1 MDVRVGCRR
10 PRQTPL
16 RSAAGVPVVLGA
28 EQMTAAIPLISVV
41 IPSYN
46 HSRYLKAAIDSILAQ
61 DYPQVELIVIDDG
74 STDSSQQILA
84 AHPGQFHREFQP
96 NQGQV
101 ATLNRGWQMSK
112 GDIIGYLSADD
123 VLLPGC
129 ISAAVQCLEAHPD
142 AVLSYCDFNLIDPES
157 AVVRQVQA
165 PECSYRDMAVRMLC
179 PPGPGAF
186 FRRSAFEKA
195 GLWHTG
201 YRQLLDFEY
210 WLRLGLHGRFVR
222 IPQVLA
228 GYRVHPGSQT
238 FASSSNIRPEE
249 PVTIMEDYFAN
260 PAVPA
265 DVRAAKD
272 EAISHALIHSG
283 YTHFRMGN
291 HAQGIR
297 AMARAFKRYPRNL
310 WSMRLPRLMINALL
324 NTAGHRALWWMR
336 RVPGN
341 KKPPGDN

>member
-1 MDVRVGCRR
+1 MNNDELNS
-10 PRQTPL
+10 PL
-16 RSAAGVPVVLGA
+16 VSIVV
-28 EQMTAAIPLISVV
+28 
-41 IPSYN
+41 PSYN
-46 HSRYLKAAIDSILAQ
+46 HGRYLKEAIDSILAQ
-61 DYPQVELIVIDDG
+61 DYPRVELIVIDDG
-74 STDSSQQILA
+74 STDDSPQILA
-84 AHPGQFHREFQP
+84 SHPGRFHREYQT

-123 VLLPGC
+123 VLLPHSV
-129 ISAAVQCLEAHPD
+129 SAAVQCLADNPD
-142 AVLSYCDFNLIDPES
+142 AVLSYSDFNLLDPDS
-157 AVVRQVQA
+157 GVVRRVNT

-201 YRQLLDFEY
+201 YKQLLDFEY

-249 PVTIMEDYFAN
+249 PVTIMQDYFGN
-260 PAVPA
+260 PGVPA
-265 DVRAAKD
+265 EVLAAKD
-272 EAISHALIHSG
+272 EAISNALIHSG
-283 YTHFRMGN
+283 YTHLRTGNFRLGFSTLASAFRM
-291 HAQGIR
+291 H
-297 AMARAFKRYPRNL
+297 PRNL
-310 WSMRLPRLMINALL
+310 LTIRLLRMGFNVLF
-324 NTAGHRALWWMR
+324 NTAGHRGLWWIR
-336 RVPGN
+336 RLLRRNPDGRCH
-341 KKPPGDN
+341 